1 MLYFNVVLE
10 VNALSLVAPLSN
22 FRSTRQASC
31 LGEATART
39 AVVKVAR
46 PAIHRLSRRAG
57 VIRISGLV
65 YHETRAVLRVF
76 MANPIRDAVTYT
88 EHAHR
93 KTVTGVDVLFA
104 FKPQGRILYG
114 FEL

>member
-46 PAIHRLSRRAG
+46 CAIARLSVTTSRVLLGQQSTDFLVELVSFASRA
-57 VIRISGLV
+57 S
-65 YHETRAVLRVF
+65 YTTRLALC
-76 MANPIRDAVTYT
+76 
-88 EHAHR
+88 
-93 KTVTGVDVLFA
+93 
-104 FKPQGRILYG
+104 
-114 FEL
+114 

>member
-46 PAIHRLSRRAG
+46 LSRRAG

-76 MANPIRDAVTYT
+76 MANQIRDAVTYT